1 MGGLPDQNCY
11 RGNKTDE
18 IDGSDGDN
26 DIIHGN
32 GGDDIITGGAGD
44 DLIYGDAGPTSA
56 RESFNWSDAPDP
68 DNGSAI
74 DDGDAISDGY
84 AQDTGNVTV
93 TLTAP
98 NNPNITSEFETNPQ
112 FSDGIDTDLEAFD
125 VNSSLQA
132 DIDDGETANYALD
145 FSTEV
150 TDVEFRINDIDVHVD
165 ATVYVRAFDA
175 DGNPIQVTL
184 TGGSQIT
191 LIDSD
196 GVIGNDTASSFDGKG
211 YDEDEEEASV
221 LVQIAGPVSKIEIII
236 DNNSGSNNDYTIT
249 DVFFDAVVAP
259 DWKVG
264 GDDTFVINDG
274 WGADTFFGG
283 ESKENDGGDTIDASG
298 VTADLEVMMSGVDA
312 EGDAGTLTDG
322 SNTVTFD
329 EIENII
335 LGSGDDEFTGAGGD
349 DNVQGGAGDDILDGQ
364 EGSDILSGGAD
375 DDVFLASLGGDT
387 MDGGTGHDKYNS
399 ENTAALLNNAI
410 TVDVDDNGDG
420 TVQKSIDGTTDQVTS
435 VEEYIADENVGITDE
450 ITLTD
455 LVSDR
460 ANITGLD
467 DNSVGSFTP
476 DGGGAPILFGGGG
489 GQPLL
494 SELLGLYNSGSFSI
508 TSGDETGQVGNISFE
523 NFETINF
530 SVACFCEGTMI
541 ETSQGQLPIEDLR
554 PGHMV
559 KTVDRRFQPVRWIG
573 SSHMETTEKTV
584 LSQILTD
591 GGFMDL
597 VDTVIQREPQIA

>member
-435 VEEYIADENVGITDE
+435 VEEYIADENVGITD
-450 ITLTD
+450 
-455 LVSDR
+455 
-460 ANITGLD
+460 
-467 DNSVGSFTP
+467 
-476 DGGGAPILFGGGG
+476 
-489 GQPLL
+489 
-494 SELLGLYNSGSFSI
+494 
-508 TSGDETGQVGNISFE
+508 
-523 NFETINF
+523 
-530 SVACFCEGTMI
+530 
-541 ETSQGQLPIEDLR
+541 
-554 PGHMV
+554 
-559 KTVDRRFQPVRWIG
+559 
-573 SSHMETTEKTV
+573 
-584 LSQILTD
+584 
-591 GGFMDL
+591 
-597 VDTVIQREPQIA
+597 